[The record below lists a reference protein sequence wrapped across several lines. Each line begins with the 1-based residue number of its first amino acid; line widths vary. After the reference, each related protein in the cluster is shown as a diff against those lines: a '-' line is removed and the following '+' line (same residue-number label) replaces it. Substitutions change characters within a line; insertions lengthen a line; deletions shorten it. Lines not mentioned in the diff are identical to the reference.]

1 MNFEANEYGLYDMAG
16 NVNEWCADWYDE
28 NYYND
33 LLKDVYY
40 LVLPNR

>member
-1 MNFEANEYGLYDMAG
+1 MNFEANEYGLYDIAG
-16 NVNEWCADWYDE
+16 NVNERCTDWYDE
-28 NYYND
+28 NYYNN